1 MESIHNTDHTFD
13 FDKLNLAKPQQIPG
27 GSFFIR
33 LSHADKPLYIQPP
46 KCNTK
51 NGFLKA
57 NKKYYTDL
65 MFTNENIS
73 FIEWMENL
81 ENKCQ
86 QMIYNN
92 RNDWFESEMEM
103 HDIENYF
110 TSPLK
115 IFKSGKY
122 YLARV
127 NIPTNLGKPSL
138 RIYNEDEELV
148 SMDFVKEN
156 MNIMSIIEIKG
167 IKCSATCFQIALDLK
182 QMMVMKPN
190 NLFEECLFKKNV
202 PAPIEQSKKINIPIK
217 SNLEKDVEAEAEEVE
232 EEPTEMTTPINE
244 NLSSNAETE
253 EVIIEDVDNSEDEQ
267 ETTLTTD
274 TTELNLDNF
283 EVNTQEY
290 TRDINSEDTHL
301 EQNNNGMSETK
312 ENEDELQE
320 INLTLDKIT
329 DENPVSIKNKNNV
342 YYEMYKEAKRKAKMA
357 RNLALSSYLEAKRIK
372 NVYMLD
378 ETTDSDDSDF
388 ENINEE

>member
-86 QMIYNN
+86 QLIYNN
-92 RNDWFESEMEM
+92 RIDWFESEMEM

-127 NIPTNLGKPSL
+127 NISTNLGKPSL
-138 RIYNEDEELV
+138 QIYNEDEELV
-148 SMDFVKEN
+148 PMDFVKEN
-156 MNIMSIIEIKG
+156 MNTMSIIEIKG
-167 IKCSATCFQIALDLK
+167 IKCSATCFQIAFDLK

-190 NLFEECLFKKNV
+190 KLFEECLFKKNM
-202 PAPIEQSKKINIPIK
+202 PAPIEQSKKISIPIK
-217 SNLEKDVEAEAEEVE
+217 TNLENE
-232 EEPTEMTTPINE
+232 EESIETTTPVIG
-244 NLSSNAETE
+244 NLPSNIETE
-253 EVIIEDVDNSEDEQ
+253 EVIIEDVDDSEDEHDAVHAIS
-267 ETTLTTD
+267 TNTA
-274 TTELNLDNF
+274 ELNFDNF
-283 EVNTQEY
+283 EVNTQED
-290 TRDINSEDTHL
+290 TADISIIDANLKKIKTDM
-301 EQNNNGMSETK
+301 NET
-312 ENEDELQE
+312 NEDELQE

-388 ENINEE
+388 ENIIED

>member
-86 QMIYNN
+86 QLIYNN
-92 RNDWFESEMEM
+92 RIDWFESEMEM

-127 NIPTNLGKPSL
+127 NISTNLGKPSL
-138 RIYNEDEELV
+138 QIYNEDEELV
-148 SMDFVKEN
+148 PMDFVKEN
-156 MNIMSIIEIKG
+156 MNTMSIIEIKG
-167 IKCSATCFQIALDLK
+167 IKCSATCFQIAFDLK

-190 NLFEECLFKKNV
+190 KLFEECLFKKNM
-202 PAPIEQSKKINIPIK
+202 PAPIEQSKKISIPIK
-217 SNLEKDVEAEAEEVE
+217 TNLENE
-232 EEPTEMTTPINE
+232 EESIETTTPVIG
-244 NLSSNAETE
+244 NLPSNIETE
-253 EVIIEDVDNSEDEQ
+253 EVIIEDVDDSEDEHDAVHAIS
-267 ETTLTTD
+267 TNTA
-274 TTELNLDNF
+274 ELNFDNF
-283 EVNTQEY
+283 EVNTQED
-290 TRDINSEDTHL
+290 TADISIIDANLKKIKTDM
-301 EQNNNGMSETK
+301 NET
-312 ENEDELQE
+312 NEDELQE

-388 ENINEE
+388 ENINED

>member
-86 QMIYNN
+86 QLIYNN

-138 RIYNEDEELV
+138 KIYNEDEELV
-148 SMDFVKEN
+148 PMDFVKEN

-190 NLFEECLFKKNV
+190 NLFEACLFKKDM
-202 PAPIEQSKKINIPIK
+202 PAPIEQSKKISIP
-217 SNLEKDVEAEAEEVE
+217 
-232 EEPTEMTTPINE
+232 
-244 NLSSNAETE
+244 
-253 EVIIEDVDNSEDEQ
+253 
-267 ETTLTTD
+267 
-274 TTELNLDNF
+274 
-283 EVNTQEY
+283 
-290 TRDINSEDTHL
+290 
-301 EQNNNGMSETK
+301 
-312 ENEDELQE
+312 
-320 INLTLDKIT
+320 LTL
-329 DENPVSIKNKNNV
+329 
-342 YYEMYKEAKRKAKMA
+342 
-357 RNLALSSYLEAKRIK
+357 
-372 NVYMLD
+372 
-378 ETTDSDDSDF
+378 
-388 ENINEE
+388 

>member
-1 MESIHNTDHTFD
+1 MESIHNTDRTFD

-86 QMIYNN
+86 QLIYNN

-190 NLFEECLFKKNV
+190 NLFEACLFKKDM
-202 PAPIEQSKKINIPIK
+202 PAPIEQSKKISIPIK
-217 SNLEKDVEAEAEEVE
+217 TNLENEEGE
-232 EEPTEMTTPINE
+232 SIEITTSINE
-244 NLSSNAETE
+244 NLLSNNETE
-253 EVIIEDVDNSEDEQ
+253 EVIIEDVDNSEDEV
-267 ETTLTTD
+267 EENHIMSND
-274 TTELNLDNF
+274 TTELDLDNF
-283 EVNTQEY
+283 EVNTH
-290 TRDINSEDTHL
+290 EDGVDTSVIDTVL
-301 EQNNNGMSETK
+301 EQNKNGMSETK

-329 DENPVSIKNKNNV
+329 DKNPISIKNKNNV

>member
-1 MESIHNTDHTFD
+1 MESIHNTDRTFD

-86 QMIYNN
+86 QLIYNN

-190 NLFEECLFKKNV
+190 NLFEACLFKKDM
-202 PAPIEQSKKINIPIK
+202 PAPIEQSKKISIPIK
-217 SNLEKDVEAEAEEVE
+217 TNLENEEGE
-232 EEPTEMTTPINE
+232 SIEITTSINE
-244 NLSSNAETE
+244 NLLSNNETE
-253 EVIIEDVDNSEDEQ
+253 EVIIEDVDNSEDEV
-267 ETTLTTD
+267 EENHIMSND
-274 TTELNLDNF
+274 TTELDLDNF
-283 EVNTQEY
+283 EVNTH
-290 TRDINSEDTHL
+290 EDGVDTSVIDTVL
-301 EQNNNGMSETK
+301 EQNKNGMSETK

>member
-1 MESIHNTDHTFD
+1 MESIHNTDRTFD

-86 QMIYNN
+86 QLIYNN

-138 RIYNEDEELV
+138 KIYNEDEELV
-148 SMDFVKEN
+148 PMDFVKEN

-190 NLFEECLFKKNV
+190 NLFEACLFKKDM
-202 PAPIEQSKKINIPIK
+202 PAPIEQSKKISIPIK
-217 SNLEKDVEAEAEEVE
+217 TNLENEEGE
-232 EEPTEMTTPINE
+232 SIEITTSINE
-244 NLSSNAETE
+244 NLLSNIETE
-253 EVIIEDVDNSEDEQ
+253 EVIIEDVDNSDDEL
-267 ETTLTTD
+267 EENHIMSND
-274 TTELNLDNF
+274 TTELDLDKF
-283 EVNTQEY
+283 EVNTHK
-290 TRDINSEDTHL
+290 DNVDTSVIDTDL
-301 EQNNNGMSETK
+301 EQIKNGMSETK
-312 ENEDELQE
+312 DELQE

-329 DENPVSIKNKNNV
+329 DETPVSIKNKNNV

>member
-86 QMIYNN
+86 QLIYNN

-138 RIYNEDEELV
+138 KIYNEDEELV
-148 SMDFVKEN
+148 PMDFVKEN

-190 NLFEECLFKKNV
+190 NLFEACLFKKDM
-202 PAPIEQSKKINIPIK
+202 PAPIEQSKKISIPIK
-217 SNLEKDVEAEAEEVE
+217 TNLENEEGE
-232 EEPTEMTTPINE
+232 SIEITTSINE
-244 NLSSNAETE
+244 NLLSNIETE
-253 EVIIEDVDNSEDEQ
+253 EVIIEDVDNSDDEL
-267 ETTLTTD
+267 EENHIMSND
-274 TTELNLDNF
+274 TTELDLDKF
-283 EVNTQEY
+283 EVNTHK
-290 TRDINSEDTHL
+290 DNVDTSVIDTDL
-301 EQNNNGMSETK
+301 EQIKNGMSETK
-312 ENEDELQE
+312 DELQE

-329 DENPVSIKNKNNV
+329 DETPVSIKNKNNV

>member
-86 QMIYNN
+86 QLIYNN
-92 RNDWFESEMEM
+92 RIDWFESEMEM

-127 NIPTNLGKPSL
+127 NNSTNLGKPSL
-138 RIYNEDEELV
+138 QIYNEDEELV
-148 SMDFVKEN
+148 PMDFVKEN
-156 MNIMSIIEIKG
+156 MNTMSIIEIKG
-167 IKCSATCFQIALDLK
+167 IKCSATCFQIAFDLK

-190 NLFEECLFKKNV
+190 KLFEECLFKKNM
-202 PAPIEQSKKINIPIK
+202 PAPIEQSKKISIPIK
-217 SNLEKDVEAEAEEVE
+217 TNLENE
-232 EEPTEMTTPINE
+232 EESIETTTPVIG
-244 NLSSNAETE
+244 NLPSNIETE
-253 EVIIEDVDNSEDEQ
+253 EVIIEDVDDSEDEHDAVHAIS
-267 ETTLTTD
+267 TNTA
-274 TTELNLDNF
+274 ELNFDNF
-283 EVNTQEY
+283 EVNTQED
-290 TRDINSEDTHL
+290 TADISIIDANLKKIKTDM
-301 EQNNNGMSETK
+301 NET
-312 ENEDELQE
+312 NEDELQE

-388 ENINEE
+388 ENINED

>member
-86 QMIYNN
+86 QLICNN
-92 RNDWFESEMEM
+92 RIDWFESEMEM

-127 NIPTNLGKPSL
+127 NISTNLGKPSL
-138 RIYNEDEELV
+138 QIYNEDEELV
-148 SMDFVKEN
+148 PMDFVKEN
-156 MNIMSIIEIKG
+156 MNTMSIIEIKG
-167 IKCSATCFQIALDLK
+167 IKCSATCFQIAFDLK

-190 NLFEECLFKKNV
+190 KLFEECLFKKNM
-202 PAPIEQSKKINIPIK
+202 PAPIEQSKKISIPIK
-217 SNLEKDVEAEAEEVE
+217 TNLENE
-232 EEPTEMTTPINE
+232 EESIETTTPVIG
-244 NLSSNAETE
+244 NLPSNIETE
-253 EVIIEDVDNSEDEQ
+253 EVIIEDVDDSEDEHDAVHAIS
-267 ETTLTTD
+267 TNTA
-274 TTELNLDNF
+274 ELNFDNF
-283 EVNTQEY
+283 EVNTQED
-290 TRDINSEDTHL
+290 TADISIIDANLKKIKTDM
-301 EQNNNGMSETK
+301 NET
-312 ENEDELQE
+312 NEDELQE

-388 ENINEE
+388 ENINED

>member
-51 NGFLKA
+51 NGFLTA

-86 QMIYNN
+86 QLIYNN

-138 RIYNEDEELV
+138 KIYNEDEELV
-148 SMDFVKEN
+148 PMDFVKEN

-190 NLFEECLFKKNV
+190 NLFEACLFKKDI
-202 PAPIEQSKKINIPIK
+202 PAPTEQSNKISIPIK
-217 SNLEKDVEAEAEEVE
+217 TNLENE
-232 EEPTEMTTPINE
+232 EESIEITTPINE
-244 NLSSNAETE
+244 NLPSNIDTE
-253 EVIIEDVDNSEDEQ
+253 EVIIEDVENSEDEH
-267 ETTLTTD
+267 ESTCIMPTD

-283 EVNTQEY
+283 EVNTHEDTAY
-290 TRDINSEDTHL
+290 TRSIDTHL
-301 EQNNNGMSETK
+301 EQNTNGMSETK
-312 ENEDELQE
+312 DELQE

-329 DENPVSIKNKNNV
+329 DETPISIKNKNNV

>member
-1 MESIHNTDHTFD
+1 MESIHNTDRTFD

-86 QMIYNN
+86 QLIYNN

-190 NLFEECLFKKNV
+190 NLFEACLFKKDM
-202 PAPIEQSKKINIPIK
+202 PAPIEQSKNISIPIK
-217 SNLEKDVEAEAEEVE
+217 TNLENE
-232 EEPTEMTTPINE
+232 EEESIEITTPINE
-244 NLSSNAETE
+244 NLPLDNETE
-253 EVIIEDVDNSEDEQ
+253 EVIIEDVENSEDEL
-267 ETTLTTD
+267 EENHIMPND
-274 TTELNLDNF
+274 TTELDLDNF
-283 EVNTQEY
+283 EVNT
-290 TRDINSEDTHL
+290 NEDGVDTSVIDTVL
-301 EQNNNGMSETK
+301 EQNKNGMSETK

>member
-86 QMIYNN
+86 QLIYNN

-138 RIYNEDEELV
+138 KIYNEDEELV

-190 NLFEECLFKKNV
+190 NLFEACLFKTNM
-202 PAPIEQSKKINIPIK
+202 PAPIEQSKKISIPIK
-217 SNLEKDVEAEAEEVE
+217 TNLENE
-232 EEPTEMTTPINE
+232 EEESIEITTPINE
-244 NLSSNAETE
+244 NLPSNNETE
-253 EVIIEDVDNSEDEQ
+253 EVIIEDVENSEDEL
-267 ETTLTTD
+267 EEKHIMPND

-283 EVNTQEY
+283 EVNTH
-290 TRDINSEDTHL
+290 EDSADTSVIDTGL
-301 EQNNNGMSETK
+301 EQNKNGMSETK

>member
-86 QMIYNN
+86 QLIYNN
-92 RNDWFESEMEM
+92 RIDWFESEMEM

-127 NIPTNLGKPSL
+127 NISTNLGKPSL
-138 RIYNEDEELV
+138 QIYNEDEELV
-148 SMDFVKEN
+148 PMDFVKEN
-156 MNIMSIIEIKG
+156 MNTMSIIEIKG
-167 IKCSATCFQIALDLK
+167 IKCSATCFQIAFDLK

-190 NLFEECLFKKNV
+190 KLFEECLFKKNM
-202 PAPIEQSKKINIPIK
+202 PAPIEQSKKISIPIK
-217 SNLEKDVEAEAEEVE
+217 TNLENE
-232 EEPTEMTTPINE
+232 EESIETTTPVIG
-244 NLSSNAETE
+244 NLPSNIETE
-253 EVIIEDVDNSEDEQ
+253 EVIIEDVDDSEDDHDDVHAMS
-267 ETTLTTD
+267 TNTA
-274 TTELNLDNF
+274 ELNFDNF
-283 EVNTQEY
+283 EVNTQED
-290 TRDINSEDTHL
+290 TADISIIDANLKKIKTDM
-301 EQNNNGMSETK
+301 NET
-312 ENEDELQE
+312 NEDELQE

-388 ENINEE
+388 ENINED